1 MKTLRLLTL
10 PALVFLLAACS
21 PHPGAGNWQES
32 GEAEPQ
38 FITEFTR
45 LEVSYEGRTDIFNQE
60 RAQRAAAGETNGAIR
75 RCFWHGVDAQTIALS
90 CVQADDT
97 DIEESYQLRVD
108 GDNTTAELI
117 QGETVVG
124 RFVRD
129 LPTAR

>member
-10 PALVFLLAACS
+10 PALAILLAACS
-21 PHPGAGNWQES
+21 PHPGSGNWQSS

-45 LEVSYEGRTDIFNQE
+45 LEVSYEGRTDIFNEE
-60 RAQRAAAGETNGAIR
+60 RAQRAAADDTNGAIR
-75 RCFWHGVDAQTIALS
+75 RCFWHGADAQTIALS

-97 DIEESYQLRVD
+97 DIEESYLLRVSSD
-108 GDNTTAELI
+108 RSSAELL
-117 QGETVVG
+117 QGEVVVG

-129 LPTAR
+129 LPAAQ